1 MLPPICSP
9 FRRTGI
15 LSVRILFSN
24 LTVSPMNHQLG
35 MLVLRNGTRDT
46 NCFSLS
52 RGSYRSPGIACTFYL
67 PATLRMWRHMLVL
80 THDNTSFQTSNA
92 PAMRTL
98 RRIGYRDNPFAATA
112 NIIRI
117 SDFQHLH
124 LLCSIVRCNVC
135 LFFPFRQQISYCI
148 FPDSVV
154 LCTCSIDI
162 SITPRCF
169 CRHRR
174 RRRNAWRLFSLY
186 LRSI

>member
-15 LSVRILFSN
+15 PSVGILLSN

-35 MLVLRNGTRDT
+35 MLVLRNGTCDT

-67 PATLRMWRHMLVL
+67 PAPLRMWRYMLVL

-98 RRIGYRDNPFAATA
+98 RRIGYGDNPSSATTDVILILDSHV
-112 NIIRI
+112 NHLRI
-117 SDFQHLH
+117 SKIIYVNTFRWK
-124 LLCSIVRCNVC
+124 S
-135 LFFPFRQQISYCI
+135 LFFTF
-148 FPDSVV
+148 
-154 LCTCSIDI
+154 
-162 SITPRCF
+162 
-169 CRHRR
+169 
-174 RRRNAWRLFSLY
+174 
-186 LRSI
+186 LRTNFILHSERKCGTL